1 VSVLQ
6 LVYNA
11 DSIATVSTVIIE
23 TMPNT
28 SKSTRT
34 TITLKEK
41 LSSKNSCDNIKV
53 VHVESQ
59 AAQKNIVNVIRLG
72 SSVEI
77 SASVL
82 SVRIMSLSAIKRSSL
97 TSKGT
102 LPQHLTRDLP
112 YVLFSFY

>member
-1 VSVLQ
+1 MSVLQ

-28 SKSTRT
+28 SKSIRT
-34 TITLKEK
+34 IITLKEK
-41 LSSKNSCDNIKV
+41 LSSKNSCGNIKV

-59 AAQKNIVNVIRLG
+59 AAQKNIVSAIRLG

-77 SASVL
+77 SVSVL
-82 SVRIMSLSAIKRSSL
+82 SVRIMSLLVIKKSSL

-102 LPQHLTRDLP
+102 LPPILTRDLP